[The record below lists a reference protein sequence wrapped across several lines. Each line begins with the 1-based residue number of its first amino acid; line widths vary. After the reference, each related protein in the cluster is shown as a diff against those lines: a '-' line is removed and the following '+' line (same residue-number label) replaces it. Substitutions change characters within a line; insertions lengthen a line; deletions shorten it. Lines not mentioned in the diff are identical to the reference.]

1 MLRKKHHC
9 LPVVGRSSLN
19 KSNKKRRFTD
29 LPVRYIWVGLVIFS
43 LLSALLAWVS
53 YRSFQPPPPKVCGT
67 PGGPPVTAYRIQ
79 LSDGRY
85 LAYKEL
91 GAPRETAKYKIIAVH
106 GFGGSRHA
114 LLGGLSDEVIEEL
127 GIFIVGY
134 DRAGY
139 GQSTPNPQRNL
150 KSEAYDVQGLADAL
164 GLGPKFYVAAT
175 SIGGYTGYA
184 LLKYLPHRLAGLAM
198 FAPVTNFWWPGIP
211 KEDAKKAWGT
221 QAIGDRLAL
230 SVAHHAPWLLYWYMT
245 QRVFPTSSTVKMERS
260 RLSEMDQEVISNFYE
275 NIHSQNPLEPT
286 QQGKFESQHRD
297 MMVMFGKWEFDPG
310 TLENPFVN
318 SSVRVDIW
326 QGDIDYLVPVIL
338 QRYVAR
344 SLPWVHYHEV
354 PGEGHALL
362 GVPGLADKMVKT
374 MLLGHE

>member
-1 MLRKKHHC
+1 MSGAGGPRIRASAARAHTRKTAPKT
-9 LPVVGRSSLN
+9 RATSSL
-19 KSNKKRRFTD
+19 
-29 LPVRYIWVGLVIFS
+29 GLVIFS
-43 LLSALLAWVS
+43 SLFALLAWLS
-53 YRSFQPPPPKVCGT
+53 YTSILPPPPKICGT

-79 LSDGRY
+79 VSDGRY
-85 LAYKEL
+85 LAYKET
-91 GAPRETAKYKIIAVH
+91 GVPREEAKYKIIAVH

-114 LLGGLSDEVIEEL
+114 LLGGLSDDVIDEL
-127 GIFIVGY
+127 GIYIVGY

-139 GQSTPNPQRNL
+139 GQSTPNPGRTL
-150 KSEAYDVQGLADAL
+150 KSEAYDVQDLADAL
-164 GLGPKFYVAAT
+164 ELGPTFYVAAT

-211 KEDAKKAWGT
+211 KQDARKAWQT
-221 QAIGDRLAL
+221 QNLGDRLAL

-245 QRVFPTSSTVKMERS
+245 QKVFPTSSTVKMERS
-260 RLSEMDQEVISNFYE
+260 RLAEFDQQIISRYY
-275 NIHSQNPLEPT
+275 SQVHAGNPLEPT

-297 MMVMFGKWEFDPG
+297 MIVMFGKWDFDPG

-326 QGDIDYLVPVIL
+326 QGDQDYLVPVIL

-354 PGEGHALL
+354 PEVGHALL
-362 GVPGLADKMVKT
+362 GAPGLADTMVKT
-374 MLLGHE
+374 MLVGP